1 MSSTNV
7 YTIADLQAM
16 KDLHFRNKR
25 SSSLVFD
32 LDNFIERESTPNLQY
47 LLDKGYDCDVAMRAA
62 LAWDA
67 RRWPGNGYQE
77 VFVSDEERAPIP
89 TEREWLLSCGY
100 DVDVVD
106 GYLEQMRVEDEER
119 AAAIAK
125 REAYERTWRYR
136 IRKTWRE
143 GKTRVRLAWS
153 VLRGHGQVIRH
164 YVEPGQ

>member
-16 KDLHFRNKR
+16 KDLHLRNKR
-25 SSSLVFD
+25 PSSLVFD
-32 LDNFIERESTPNLQY
+32 LDNFIERESTSNLQY

-62 LAWDA
+62 LTWDA
-67 RRWPGNGYQE
+67 RRRPGNGYQE

-106 GYLEQMRVEDEER
+106 GYLAQMRVEDEER
-119 AAAIAK
+119 AAAITK

-164 YVEPGQ
+164 YVETGQ